1 MLGSQNK
8 EQITAQEFT
17 NVSDIKGN
25 ILYSRNGFIFKY
37 LRIMP
42 VSTDLMSKNE
52 RQILTEQLTGELS
65 LEKEPFHFISVG
77 RPVDV
82 QPYLEYY
89 SQLKGETS
97 NDIRRILLQEAANTM
112 TEFAFGNEVSE
123 NHFYFY
129 LYKRLEDEAEKEL
142 TKRMYSFAEHFENV
156 GVKTTILNNNEI
168 IMLCNLVNNP
178 NTILLESTDYHKAIP
193 LLMEER

>member
-8 EQITAQEFT
+8 EQISAQEFT
-17 NVSDIKGN
+17 NVSDIKSN
-25 ILYSRNGFIFKY
+25 ILYSRNGYIFKY

-52 RQILTEQLTGELS
+52 RNILTEQLTGELS

-89 SQLKGETS
+89 SQLKDETS
-97 NDIRRILLQEAANTM
+97 NDVRRTLLQEASNTM

-123 NHFYFY
+123 NYFYFY
-129 LYKRLEDEAEKEL
+129 LYKRLEEDAEKEL
-142 TKRMYSFAEHFENV
+142 TKWMYSFTEHFENV
-156 GVKTTILNNNEI
+156 GIKTSILNNDEI
-168 IMLCNLVNNP
+168 IMLCNLINNP
-178 NTILLESTDYHKAIP
+178 NTILMESIDYHKAIP
-193 LLMEER
+193 LLMEEG

>member
-1 MLGSQNK
+1 MLESRNK
-8 EQITAQEFT
+8 ERISAQEFT
-17 NVSDIKGN
+17 NVSDIKNN

-52 RQILTEQLTGELS
+52 RNILTEQLTGELS
-65 LEKEPFHFISVG
+65 LEKESFHFISVG

-89 SQLKGETS
+89 SQLKSETA
-97 NDIRRILLQEAANTM
+97 NDVRRTLLQEASNTM

-123 NHFYFY
+123 NYFYFY
-129 LYKRLEDEAEKEL
+129 LYKKLEEDAEKEL
-142 TKRMYSFAEHFENV
+142 TKWMYSFAEHFENV
-156 GVKTTILNNNEI
+156 GIKTSILNDNEI
-168 IMLCNLVNNP
+168 IMLCNLINNP
-178 NTILLESTDYHKAIP
+178 NTILMESIDYHKAIP
-193 LLMEER
+193 LLIEEG